1 MKKRPQHLVA
11 RAGFTLIELLTVIA
25 IIAILMGLLFPAIAA
40 VKESGRKASAKNDVM
55 QIVTAVKQYYTEYG
69 KYPPLTAQKK
79 EKKGGDSVQDEFVGD
94 PESGAK
100 EVNAILFNTLRGIP
114 EAPNDQHK
122 MNPRRV
128 VFFEGKS
135 VSNPDQP
142 KSGFVEKATG
152 GGGGSGGGDNKGAFF
167 DPWGR
172 QYVVVIDTNYDNR
185 IDVGQCYTDFS
196 ADDDKPRTAVG
207 AFSMGKD
214 NKLGENGNK
223 VYIKGQ
229 TPSDDIISWQ

>member
-1 MKKRPQHLVA
+1 MKTRSLQSA
-11 RAGFTLIELLTVIA
+11 FTLIELLTVIA

-55 QIVTAVKQYYTEYG
+55 QIVAAVKQYHTEYG
-69 KYPPLTAQKK
+69 KYPPLVAQKQ
-79 EKKGGDSVQDEFVGD
+79 EKKGNASAQDDYVGD

-100 EVNAILFNTLRGIP
+100 EMNSVLFNTLRAIP

-135 VSNPDQP
+135 VSNPDSP
-142 KSGFVEKATG
+142 KSGFVEKAGSG
-152 GGGGSGGGDNKGAFF
+152 GGGGSGGGSGGNTKGGFY

-172 QYVVVIDTNYDNR
+172 QYIVIVDTNYDNR
-185 IDVGQCYTDFS
+185 IDVGQFYTDFS
-196 ADDDKPRTAVG
+196 SDDDKPRTAVG
-207 AFSMGKD
+207 ASSMGKD
-214 NKLGENGNK
+214 NKIGDNGDRVFK
-223 VYIKGQ
+223 KAQ